1 MTNAHISRRQKVRRP
16 SAPARKMGN
25 WKLAYADFLTALCA
39 FFLVMWVVNGVSA
52 EDKVELAQQFSSDS
66 EQTFET
72 ASAPEPDM
80 AADLADQL
88 RADPGLLAF
97 GPSVS
102 VTAEDN
108 LVRIDLT
115 DMATRPLF
123 DTGDGAL
130 NETGRGLTQAVG
142 RAIAYLSVPIR
153 IEGHTDANPN
163 LTPGYSNWELSAD
176 RANSARRIIEEAGV
190 KSARIR
196 GVTGL
201 ADTRPLFPETPLSA
215 ANRRISIVLVIM
227 EQSA

>member
-1 MTNAHISRRQKVRRP
+1 MANAYTSRRNQVRRP

-25 WKLAYADFLTALCA
+25 WKLAYADFLTALVA
-39 FFLVMWVVNGVSA
+39 FFLVMWIVTDVSA
-52 EDKVELAQQFSSDS
+52 EDKAELAQQFGS
-66 EQTFET
+66 EST
-72 ASAPEPDM
+72 ATIESTAVQASNE
-80 AADLADQL
+80 ATNLAQQL
-88 RADPGLLAF
+88 RGDPGILAF

-123 DTGDGAL
+123 ETGDGAL
-130 NETGRGLTQAVG
+130 NETGRNLTASVG
-142 RAIAYLSVPIR
+142 RAVAYLSVPIR

-176 RANSARRIIEEAGV
+176 RANSARRIIESEGV
-190 KSARIR
+190 DPARIR

-201 ADTRPLFPETPLSA
+201 SDTRPLLPKTPLSA
-215 ANRRISIVLVIM
+215 ANRRISIVLVIL
-227 EQSA
+227 EKSA